1 MPTRTLHVVRHGR
14 ADPLGRLTEEGRAQC
29 RALGRRLA
37 EEPLDVIWHSPL
49 PRAADSAAVLAEG
62 RPELLVDEAPELVD
76 AVPFVPG
83 LDSLSA
89 RGAAFFDGVGEEEAA
104 GGRRLAD
111 QLAARFLRPLPHG
124 ARSTEEVL
132 VTHAFQVSWL
142 VREALGAPPES
153 WMSLGR
159 IENTALTT
167 IVLEQDEPPMIL
179 CVNDRSHLR
188 DGTT

>member
-14 ADPLGRLTEEGRAQC
+14 ADPLGHLTEEGRAQC
-29 RALGRRLA
+29 RALGLRLA
-37 EEPLDVIWHSPL
+37 AEPLDVVWHSPL
-49 PRAADSAAVLAEG
+49 ARAVDSAAELAEG
-62 RPELLVDEAPELVD
+62 RPGLLVDEAPELID
-76 AVPFVPG
+76 AVPFVPD
-83 LDSLSA
+83 LDALSP
-89 RGAAFFDGVGEEEAA
+89 RGAAFFDGIDDAEAA
-104 GGRRLAD
+104 GGRRLAG
-111 QLAARFLRPLPHG
+111 QLAARFLSPLPPG

-188 DGTT
+188 GGTP